1 VSWLERAG
9 FRRPRSF
16 TLVLAG
22 WLAAGFIVWNGVFDK
37 MIQDAGREY
46 VYRQQL
52 FERNRGPRVTIEQ
65 IMSPARTQAIRTS
78 TWSGLT
84 VAGTGFVLTL
94 CVAARWA
101 ARRRRRAAT
110 SAPSSTAGSR

>member
-9 FRRPRSF
+9 FRRHRTF

-22 WLAAGFIVWNGVFDK
+22 WLAAGFIVWNGVFDR

-52 FERNRGPRVTIEQ
+52 FERNRGPSVTIEQ
-65 IMSPARTQAIRTS
+65 IMSPARTQAVRTA
-78 TWSGLT
+78 TWWGLT
-84 VAGTGFVLTL
+84 VAGIGFALTV

-101 ARRRRRAAT
+101 ARRRDRAT
-110 SAPSSTAGSR
+110 SAPSSTAGPR